1 MKRLLLLCAVPLLVG
16 CDYKEIV
23 TTRYVNPDIVYSEDR
38 AYITLI
44 GYDSGDY
51 IATDKNVVF
60 EKKLPIYE
68 VNFTVYKKS
77 PFYGISSELVITY
90 NYKYRTTKYTVIEYW
105 YQERETTNEMVS
117 YIIGN
122 DVVAWC
128 DYRNRIRNLCVYRI
142 WWQTNRRITSV
153 GMPYFI

>member
-16 CDYKEIV
+16 CDYKEIA
-23 TTRYVNPDIVYSEDR
+23 TTRYMNPDIVYSEDR

-105 YQERETTNEMVS
+105 YQEE
-117 YIIGN
+117 I
-122 DVVAWC
+122 
-128 DYRNRIRNLCVYRI
+128 L
-142 WWQTNRRITSV
+142 
-153 GMPYFI
+153 

>member
-16 CDYKEIV
+16 CDYKEIA
-23 TTRYVNPDIVYSEDR
+23 TTRYMNPDIVYSEDR

-68 VNFTVYKKS
+68 VNFTVCRKGT
-77 PFYGISSELVITY
+77 FYGISSELVITY

-105 YQERETTNEMVS
+105 YQEE
-117 YIIGN
+117 I
-122 DVVAWC
+122 
-128 DYRNRIRNLCVYRI
+128 L
-142 WWQTNRRITSV
+142 
-153 GMPYFI
+153 